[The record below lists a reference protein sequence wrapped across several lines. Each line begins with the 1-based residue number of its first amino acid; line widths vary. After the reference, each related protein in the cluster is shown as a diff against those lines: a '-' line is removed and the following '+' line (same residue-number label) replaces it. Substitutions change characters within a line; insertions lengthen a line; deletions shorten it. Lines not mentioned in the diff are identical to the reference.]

1 MTMILPPTLSIAES
15 LSLEPTIPLAVCP
28 GSGALLD
35 VQRCQLLWHLF
46 YGDTG
51 PNTGSIG
58 HRLFSLM
65 GAERTGLGK
74 GRSPIITMNF

>member
-1 MTMILPPTLSIAES
+1 MTGILPPTLSIAES

-28 GSGALLD
+28 GSGASLD
-35 VQRCQLLWHLF
+35 VQRRQLLWHLF
-46 YGDTG
+46 HGDTG

-58 HRLFSLM
+58 HGLFSLM

-74 GRSPIITMNF
+74 GRTLKLL